1 MGRHG
6 KECRHKLTAEGDRI
20 IYESDFFTIEYG
32 AGKNRCREVT
42 RFRDRDSAK
51 AYLHELES
59 RAEKR
64 RTGML
69 DSRLEAYEDHSRR
82 PLAEHVSDYLAVKKA
97 EDKTP
102 KHVAAL
108 QRHLEWMVAEIRA
121 ETLAD
126 ITATQV
132 TLAIGRMKDA
142 GASLRTCNS
151 YLTSM
156 KAFVKWCLLDKRLI
170 EDVLLAVAAY
180 DHATDPR
187 HPRRA
192 PSVDEIHR
200 LLDTARSRPAE
211 QCGFFG
217 EDRAMAYETSFLTGF
232 RANEIRSLT
241 PENYDVE
248 GDHPCIIM
256 RPRNSKRRRL
266 DIQPLPAVAVTR
278 FSKWLTGK
286 TAGRRIF
293 EKMPRDTARM
303 LRADLT
309 LARAAWIAE
318 AATTDERRR
327 REESDFLKYENSV
340 GEFFDFHACRHGYI
354 TLISETCKS
363 VKQAQTLARVSTP
376 KLLDRYSHIQLH
388 GMQQAADEVG
398 RMLANGAVRQSGRP
412 REAAAA
418 PLAATGTD
426 DEKPAPANRSSR
438 GASRGNS
445 PASGGRT
452 RHAVA
457 GWANCDAQSS
467 EPSDQPASG
476 QTFMRT
482 QARRRVRTKAMPP
495 STAPV
500 SPSRPTPMSP
510 PGTANWSS
518 FFSALSETMRERM
531 GVQRTAPSE
540 SRVTVPGRISTSSPR
555 RSRPPARCNT
565 APSAPACNITAS
577 CAAKRPPRWKPPGA
591 SSTTRRPMCPAPTCR
606 ASDTRRYSTSNS

>member
-1 MGRHG
+1 MGTVYRTKTKRAIPPGARIEEKRGRRYAVWMGRHG

-32 AGKNRCREVT
+32 TGKNRRREVT

-82 PLAEHVSDYLAVKKA
+82 PLAAHVSDYLAVKKA

-108 QRHLEWMVAEIRA
+108 QRHLDWMVVEIRA

-142 GASLRTCNS
+142 GVSLRTCNS

-156 KAFVKWCLLDKRLI
+156 KSFVKWCLLDKRLI
-170 EDVLLAVAAY
+170 EDALLAVAAY

-266 DIQPLPAVAVTR
+266 DIQPLPAVAVKR

-286 TAGRRIF
+286 PAGRRIF

-318 AATTDERRR
+318 AETADERRR
-327 REESDFLKYENSV
+327 REESGFLKYENSV

-398 RMLANGAVRQSGRP
+398 RMLANGAIRQSGRP

-426 DEKPAPANRSSR
+426 DEKPAPTNRSSR

-457 GWANCDAQSS
+457 GGANCDAPDA
-467 EPSDQPASG
+467 EPSDQPASDPKTKKPPRWPLLSAHREG
-476 QTFMRT
+476 FTDRGSGRSRT
-482 QARRRVRTKAMPP
+482 DDGGFAIRCLSHLATEPRCQ
-495 STAPV
+495 
-500 SPSRPTPMSP
+500 
-510 PGTANWSS
+510 
-518 FFSALSETMRERM
+518 FSALRYGNLGGM
-531 GVQRTAPSE
+531 VKFCL
-540 SRVTVPGRISTSSPR
+540 SRKPGRMLR
-555 RSRPPARCNT
+555 DSRILRLCLAIGHGGPG
-565 APSAPACNITAS
+565 PSILS
-577 CAAKRPPRWKPPGA
+577 VSRG
-591 SSTTRRPMCPAPTCR
+591 
-606 ASDTRRYSTSNS
+606 